1 MLFKLAIKNIRKSVK
16 DYSIYFFTLVIGV
29 IIFYIFNALDS
40 QTAMLNVS
48 QSTKAILVLMNTF
61 LSGVSVFVAVV
72 LGALIIYASNF
83 LIKRRKKEFGV
94 YLTLGMSK
102 RRMSTILLAETFLI
116 GTISLAIGLL
126 LGIVL
131 SQFMS
136 VAVANMFEADMS
148 SFAFVFSAKAAVKTI
163 IFFGIMYVVV
173 MIFNTVSVGRCKL
186 IDLLYGE
193 KKSEQL
199 KVRNPI
205 LCLVIFAVSVVIL
218 GRAYYLVTSGFNV
231 DQIFTPKD
239 LIKVIVMGAVSTFF
253 IFWSVSGSILTVAT
267 KMKGV
272 YFKKLNSFTLRQFS
286 SKANTMVMSMT
297 VICLMLFLTIVLLGS
312 AISLTRSMNQNIKK
326 LLPKDI
332 QMVSEV
338 SVSGKDI
345 ETALTENGF
354 ETDRLKDV
362 VSYNCYDPEGLTMGD
377 TMGEYIESTLNMYN
391 FVTEDSDETV
401 MALSEYNKFAKSF
414 GNETIELEDD
424 EYGVV
429 CSLDSVVKAR
439 NNALASGRTI
449 NYRGKELRPAY
460 SECKL
465 GEVQLTINRINE
477 GVIIVPDSAVEGAKV
492 LENYIVADYVA
503 DTPKARKEM
512 EKYVDKF
519 VETNFQRKDISQDD
533 WYFFYTTKDV
543 QKAGSIGLGAMAT
556 FVSLYVGIIFLI
568 ASAAVLSLKEL
579 SESADNIERF
589 AVLRRIGTDEKMI
602 NKALFKQIGM
612 FFFFPMLLAVI
623 HSIFGLIASSRILA
637 IFVSDGMGFAIF
649 VTSLIIIA
657 IYGGYFLVTYFTSKR
672 IIGGEG
678 TAYE

>member
-48 QSTKAILVLMNTF
+48 KSTKDILVLMNTF
-61 LSGVSVFVAVV
+61 LSGVSVFVAIV

-102 RRMSTILLAETFLI
+102 RRMSTILLTETLLI
-116 GTISLAIGLL
+116 GTISLVIGLL
-126 LGIVL
+126 LGVVL

-136 VAVANMFEADMS
+136 VAVANLFEADMS

-193 KKSEQL
+193 KKNEQL

-205 LCLVIFAVSVVIL
+205 LCLVIFAISCVVL
-218 GRAYYLVTSGFNV
+218 GRAYYLVTIGFNV

-239 LIKVIVMGAVSTFF
+239 LIKVIIMGAVSTFF
-253 IFWSVSGSILTVAT
+253 IFWSVSGSLLTVAT

-272 YFKKLNSFTLRQFS
+272 YLKKLNSFTLRQFS

-332 QMVSEV
+332 QFASEV
-338 SVSGKDI
+338 YISDKDVM
-345 ETALTENGF
+345 TALTENGF
-354 ETDRLKDV
+354 ETDRLKDI
-362 VSYNCYDPEGLTMGD
+362 VSYNSYDAEGLTMGD
-377 TMGEYIESTLNMYN
+377 TMGEYIESALNLYT

-401 MALSEYNKFAKSF
+401 MALSEYNKFAKEF
-414 GNETIELEDD
+414 GNETIELADD
-424 EYGVV
+424 EYAIV
-429 CSLDSVVKAR
+429 CSLDPVVKAR
-439 NNALASGRTI
+439 NDALASGMVI
-449 NYRGKELRPAY
+449 NYRGNELRPAY
-460 SECKL
+460 SKCMI
-465 GEVQLTINRINE
+465 GEVQLNINKSNE

-492 LENYIVADYVA
+492 LENYIIADYVA
-503 DTPKARKEM
+503 DTTEAREDM
-512 EKYVDKF
+512 EEYVESF
-519 VETNFQRKDISQDD
+519 VETTFQKKDTSWDD
-533 WYFFYTTKDV
+533 WYIFYTSKDIM
-543 QKAGSIGLGAMAT
+543 KAGSIGLGAMAT

-589 AVLRRIGTDEKMI
+589 AVLRRIGTDEKMLDR
-602 NKALFKQIGM
+602 ALFKQIGM

-623 HSIFGLIASSRILA
+623 HSIFGLKASSKILQ

-649 VTSLIIIA
+649 ITTLIIVV

-672 IIGGEG
+672 IIKG
-678 TAYE
+678 